1 MRSMKLIASGL
12 LVLMAII
19 FCISLY
25 FEHSLP
31 WLRIVRAFSEAS
43 MIGALADWFAVVVL
57 FRRPLGIPIPHTAI
71 IPKSKD
77 RIGSILGGFVVKNFL
92 TEEVIKN
99 HLFSKIDLAEAFS
112 SQLLKN
118 AEALAAEAVL
128 SLPKFLDLIKDED
141 VHAVIKANVLPH
153 FSQIK
158 LANMAAGL
166 LEFLTHGESF
176 EKLSDEGIKI
186 GRRLVRQSL
195 PVVRRYI
202 LKELPTLW
210 PERFGKKE
218 AANAIAKFIIN
229 KLKSQ
234 IDAMENDTSHSA
246 RKAVQRRLKKF
257 IANLGTSPEYQKNAA
272 DIIGKIIANPVFSE
286 YVLSLWKELKRALEF
301 KVQQPDSAMQERIET
316 IILGIGASIANDAHL
331 HRKLNESAE
340 KILLS
345 ALPHFVPDVQK
356 MIEKTVSGWSEEQ
369 IVSTL
374 EPAVGRDL
382 QFIRINGTIVG
393 GLAGLAIYALSLV
406 LPKF

>member
-1 MRSMKLIASGL
+1 MKLIASGL

-19 FCISLY
+19 FCVSLY
-25 FEHSLP
+25 FEHMLP

-77 RIGSILGGFVVKNFL
+77 RIGSILGNFVVKNFL
-92 TEEVIKN
+92 TEDVIKN
-99 HLFSKIDLAEAFS
+99 HLLNKIDLAEAFS

-118 AEALAAEAVL
+118 AEAMAAEAVL

-141 VHAVIKANVLPH
+141 VHAVIKANILPN
-153 FSQIK
+153 FNRQS
-158 LANMAAGL
+158 LASMAGGV
-166 LEFLTHGESF
+166 LEFLTQGESF

-195 PVVRRYI
+195 PVVRRSI
-202 LKELPTLW
+202 LKELPSLW

-229 KLKSQ
+229 KLENQ
-234 IDAMENDTSHSA
+234 IDAMEKDMSHGA
-246 RKAVQRRLKKF
+246 RKAVQRQLKKF
-257 IANLGTSPEYQKNAA
+257 IANLGASPEYQKNAA

-286 YVLSLWKELKRALEF
+286 YVLGLWKELKRALES
-301 KVQQPDSAMQERIET
+301 KVQQPDIAMQERVET
-316 IILGIGASIANDAHL
+316 IILGIGSAIAHDAHL
-331 HRKLNESAE
+331 HRKLNDSSE

-345 ALPHFVPDVQK
+345 ALPHFAPDIQK